1 MGFSEQEVMLRLQL
15 LHCSLKYYFLVKVL
29 SKLFAAAAAAAA
41 AAEIKETA
49 ALSVQ
54 KILKS

>member
-41 AAEIKETA
+41 AEIKETA